1 MSDMRHPEARV
12 RGLGSAHH
20 GRAHWWAQRLT
31 ALALIPLTLWF
42 VGYLC
47 VTVGLDYS
55 GARAALHNPI
65 NAILMLCLIGAGLY
79 HGQLGLQVVIED
91 YAHTEWARIALII
104 LAKFAAVLLGVA
116 CVFAVAKVAFA

>member
-1 MSDMRHPEARV
+1 MSMRHPEARV

-20 GRAHWWAQRLT
+20 GLAHWWAQRLT
-31 ALALIPLTLWF
+31 ALALIPLALWF

-47 VTVGLDYS
+47 VTVGLDFNA
-55 GARAALHNPI
+55 ARASLHEPI
-65 NAILMLCLIGAGLY
+65 NAILMLCLIGAGLH

-91 YAHTEWARIALII
+91 YVHTGWLRLALII
-104 LAKFAAVLLGVA
+104 LVKFAAVLLGVA